1 MKVERSGK
9 GWILVEWLRHWT
21 PRMSRGCLR
30 FVLDVAA
37 IRHRHGRQ
45 VKRNQAISCGGVGVF
60 AL

>member
-1 MKVERSGK
+1 M
-9 GWILVEWLRHWT
+9 EWLRHWT
-21 PRMSRGCLR
+21 PRMSRGWMG

-60 AL
+60 VV

>member
-30 FVLDVAA
+30 FVLDVSA

-45 VKRNQAISCGGVGVF
+45 VKRNKAISCGGVGVF
-60 AL
+60 VV